1 MELTIQNVLFPKSL
15 RHIHTQ
21 KSLHNSKNTFLLLE
35 FLEADYVFGAKYLLN
50 CWDPR
55 RLLCQSCLKA
65 CSPAFLWWNVSH
77 RFQPLYYKA
86 HSIQLLIHPRSL
98 ILDKEQCTVNFLLN
112 PYTALCFTVY
122 TSIPPIHSVESFSTY
137 DTHPHILTMVNVTII
152 TL

>member
-77 RFQPLYYKA
+77 RFQPLCYKA
-86 HSIQLLIHPRSL
+86 HCIQLLVHPRSL
-98 ILDKEQCTVNFLLN
+98 ILDKEQCTVNF
-112 PYTALCFTVY
+112 FTEPLHCLMLY
-122 TSIPPIHSVESFSTY
+122 YLHKYPPIHSAESFSTY